1 MTTARHRTMLHAVS
15 QPLRAAARLGWRL
28 HPATRAPD
36 GQAAAAAQPRRIG
49 RRERAA
55 RTAIGMP
62 PGHPELLTRKPG
74 RAEWHHLAAWI
85 TELWPRDEYTAIVT
99 DAWRRDHP

>member
-1 MTTARHRTMLHAVS
+1 MLHAVS
-15 QPLRAAARLGWRL
+15 LPLRAAARLGWRL
-28 HPATRAPD
+28 HLATHAGD
-36 GQAAAAAQPRRIG
+36 GQPVAAAQPRRIS
-49 RRERAA
+49 RREQAA

-74 RAEWHHLAAWI
+74 RAEWRHLAAWI
-85 TELWPRDEYTAIVT
+85 AELWPRDEYTAIVT

>member
-1 MTTARHRTMLHAVS
+1 MNKTSLVAPAAICARHLAAVLARRICPAS
-15 QPLRAAARLGWRL
+15 RAGD
-28 HPATRAPD
+28 P
-36 GQAAAAAQPRRIG
+36 QASGAAQKRRI
-49 RRERAA
+49 RHREQAA

-74 RAEWHHLAAWI
+74 RAEWRHLATWI

-99 DAWRRDHP
+99 EELRRDHP